1 MALSFEDSLK
11 AAKAESKAAAAVAS
25 FPAVADNTSSV
36 MSLDYGI
43 ATTDYGIA
51 TADEGDMIAAYSG
64 VEKNTNYESYSMLV
78 DDRVSEIDKNKNIK
92 LADGQINLTQESN
105 SQYIPFKMLRYYDGY
120 DLNNASLSVYWVND
134 DGYGSA
140 SAPVNVSYDSEY
152 IYFAWLVDSNVTRY
166 AGKVQFEI
174 QARGTIVSDRGSR
187 SEYVWKSRSGEIDVL
202 QALEYDD
209 VIEPDD
215 TWKQNFFDDIKAIRD
230 DAQIAAAN
238 ASLSASSARTAASE
252 ASKSLGEVNKAINE
266 TAAVLEGKID
276 IIVSEKVSESMEDY
290 AKIEDV
296 EEVYATKDSIPTLVS
311 ELENDESFATETY
324 VDNAITNA
332 KLDKYATVEYVGD
345 IPETDEE
352 GNLIEAASVI
362 EYVDY
367 KVDSVDVSEQL
378 EDYAKTDYV
387 DEKIGNL
394 TLPVEIGDGG
404 VATVAEGDNAYSNVT
419 DFVIAAMDSVDVSD
433 EIGNL
438 GEASTVKEYVDTAVA
453 NVDVS
458 GQLGNLGTNA
468 DGSKRTVAQYVENKL
483 SNIKLDDYTELTVH
497 NAAVKDI
504 NDDITE
510 INKTL
515 QGIDTSPR
523 ANYVTTYNE
532 AYTFEGVDY
541 TGENALV
548 LYEIFNKDKENET
561 RSVVSAHVITG
572 GSGGGSSN
580 TLKIDRIT
588 DTNTAFTVDDN
599 VVIEF
604 TFTAVDEDGKD
615 LGQGIATW
623 KLGSKTIIN
632 KEPLKTG
639 KHAVDLTE
647 YFNKSG
653 NDQKLTL
660 IVTDDIGTIKQAN
673 WYVSIVDVKLES
685 SFDSNRYYDA
695 GKTVDFKYTPYGG
708 VDKTVHFIMDGDV
721 ENEVT
726 QVISKAA
733 QIRETTYSVPAQSH
747 GSHLLEVYV
756 TADVGDKT
764 VESNHIVK
772 DIIWYDANET
782 TPVIGCSQQ
791 KFTTRQYDTTQITYS
806 VYDPL
811 SETPDVVLVST
822 YVDESG
828 ETVEE
833 YRSSITMTSNTGYW
847 QYRSDVIGEHT
858 LTITCRETV
867 KTLKATVEKLDID
880 TQPVTAGLAFDFNP
894 IGYSN
899 DDADRLW
906 SYDSDTEGSIVLM
919 SVSDNFDWING
930 GYQIDDNGDSY
941 FCIKAGTTAT
951 INYKMFCPNYNI
963 KSVGG
968 HYKLV
973 FKTTKVQN
981 ASQPFMQC
989 YKNNVGVVMKPQEA
1003 NFYAGSGNHLYLA
1016 YSEEDIIEFELNMGE
1031 NVNSSDKMV
1040 MGYEDGV
1047 ATKPLVYTDGATFI
1061 QGVQDSDA
1069 EYVTLGSASC
1079 DLHIYRFKA
1088 YRRALDSTEI
1098 LDNFIL
1104 DSRNAG
1110 EMIKRYDR
1118 NQIYEEG
1125 NQGVLTPEYLAE
1137 KCRDLRIIMI
1147 SAPNF
1152 TTDKDTKIG
1161 DTTIQCIYTGGRE
1174 AEDNWIAYDCVHSGQ
1189 GTSSNLYGAA
1199 GRNIDL
1205 IMKPYKNYGNEPYI
1219 VLGDD
1224 EGTQVS
1230 KISLTET
1237 SVPTNYLNIKVN
1249 IASSENAN
1257 NAILSKRYNR
1267 FNPYHRPFVREEGY
1281 AYDIKDT
1288 MEFQNCV
1295 VFIRETDETIDA
1307 NGNYINHTEF
1317 NDTDWHFYGI
1327 GNIGD
1332 SKKTDSS
1339 RMNDPDDVN
1348 EFVIEVMDNN
1358 LPNSKFQSGVED
1370 EKGYS
1375 VFGSEIKA
1383 LWQTYKD
1390 DTYEIENGSKYTP
1403 VTNSIYLVDE
1413 NIPIFYELIDGEYVL
1428 TSDETISANKTY
1440 YEKNYPN
1447 TAYSGLYK
1455 DKYYRNTEGKIKL
1468 ESGWGISFECRYEHD
1483 DSDHEEHRRI
1493 WNEFYEFVIFSD
1505 DDEFKSKLGD
1515 YCVLNS
1521 VMFYYL
1527 FTLRYTMIDNRA
1539 KNSFWHYGKCE
1550 DGVYRFDLTMDYDND
1565 TALGI
1570 DNFGKQ
1576 VYRYGYEDID
1586 YVDSELEDVNSE
1598 SRTWVFNA
1606 ATSTFYKRLRDK
1618 FGAELSNLYNEIDN
1632 KTPACW
1638 KAEDLITEFDNSQ
1651 SQFPEELWR
1660 KDIERKYIRPYTS
1673 AFKDD
1678 TEQADPSFLKE
1689 KMNGRKKYHR
1699 RQFERNQEKYMAS
1712 KFRTTSSRND
1722 IIRMRAKPP
1731 SGSLA
1736 VPADFDLT
1744 LTPYAY
1750 MYVSVDYGNGRAVL
1764 QERAV
1769 PNVPV
1774 KLDYPL
1780 DSGDIIAIE
1789 NASNLISVGNLSPL
1803 YTEEGVFTS
1812 AIRLKDLVLGNE
1824 TVGYSNTALLELNIV
1839 KDGLLEVLNIENIP
1853 SLDDELDLGSL
1864 KNIKTVKAKGSG
1876 IQGLT
1881 LAKNGLVESLSLPE
1895 SIDMLNMKNLSRL
1908 NDIDIESLD
1917 SLSRLTIENC
1927 DFSTIDSFVIDGVE
1941 YESPNEITILN
1952 NAPNLQRVRLT
1963 GINWNLSDTE
1973 LLDRLYS
1980 PSIGGYDA
1988 NGNEITHSVLA
1999 GYVYVPIIK
2008 ESKYDAYKEMWS
2020 GLEIGYGQKTEQH
2033 EVTFINDDGT
2043 VLEVQ
2048 YVDNNQYAIDPVT
2061 RDDNPIPVP
2070 IKESTVST
2078 EYTYIGWDVDL
2089 SVRIDRPT
2097 TIRATYSG
2105 SPRKYTVKYVVDM
2118 DNKIE
2123 VMDEVVAEY
2132 GSNVV
2137 YRGET
2142 PVYTKG
2148 ETIDA
2153 LHFYL
2158 FDRWDQSGIVDGDK
2172 VITAI
2177 FDDCQ
2182 YVSGYFESKEKD
2194 LHNLRPVE
2202 VYALTRLVDM
2212 KILSVAQNKQSI
2224 LNTNIELGD
2233 VYSFEMGSDIDYDDI
2248 ESYTII
2254 RDKTNFNGTNHIDFD
2269 GTTPI
2274 YKKNDIG
2281 EFEEVYKEIKLFDED
2296 KDFVMAIDY
2305 KVSSGSNTNGVLL
2318 HCFGENAKTGIKL
2331 YNNGG
2336 AKFNW
2341 GTTSI
2346 SSSSTDKR
2354 EMLVIR
2360 HKKGENNLHV
2370 YRSNLEGANSVY
2382 NEMTRSVGTNI
2393 DHTLTFGCA
2402 KMEDGYLENYGV
2414 GDIYWC
2420 KIWFADLGESACM
2433 NLASWTHEKIDMEI
2447 GWFKEYYLS
2456 GDSGQR
2462 ATFTMVAKHLLD
2474 CTKQY
2479 KPSIGDNNSGG
2490 WAASSLNTF
2499 LNGRFYNAI
2508 PTHIKSLIKRVAV
2521 KSSIG
2526 NSSMEVASSDCY
2538 VAIPALIEVSSSS
2551 AEPFVSEGSPY
2562 MTSDTQRKRSHSDGK
2577 YANYWLRSPNLHDR
2591 SPSAYV
2597 WQVTAAGATSGF
2609 NNVYNYAG
2617 VLIEIS
2623 F

>member
-120 DLNNASLSVYWVND
+120 DLNDAMLSIYWVNQI
-134 DGYGSA
+134 GSGSA
-140 SAPVNVSYDSEY
+140 AAPVNVTYDNEY

-174 QARGTIVSDRGSR
+174 QARGYITSDSGTS
-187 SEYVWKSRSGEIDVL
+187 SSYVWKSRSGEIDVL
-202 QALEYDD
+202 QALEYDEI
-209 VIEPDD
+209 IEPDENWQTD
-215 TWKQNFFDDIKAIRD
+215 FFNEANKILSS
-230 DAQIAAAN
+230 AQTAASTATLY
-238 ASLSASSARTAASE
+238 ASQARTAASE
-252 ASKSLGEVNKAINE
+252 ANTALGKVNDAVNDAVE
-266 TAAVLEGKID
+266 VLEGEID
-276 IIVSEKVSESMEDY
+276 TIVTKKVAEGMGEYAKSEDVESTLVDY
-290 AKIEDV
+290 AKLTDLPV
-296 EEVYATKDSIPTLVS
+296 NVS
-311 ELENDESFATETY
+311 ELNNDSEYATETY
-324 VDNAITNA
+324 VDDAIANA

-345 IPETDEE
+345 IPETDED
-352 GNLIEAASVI
+352 GNLIEAVSVI
-362 EYVDY
+362 EYIDY

-378 EDYAKTDYV
+378 ESYAEIDYV
-387 DEKIGNL
+387 DEKIGTL
-394 TLPVEIGDGG
+394 TLPVESGDDG
-404 VATVAEGDNAYSNVT
+404 VATVAEGDNVYGNVT
-419 DFVIAAMDSVDVSD
+419 DFVIAAMDSVDVSE
-433 EIGNL
+433 EIGDL
-438 GEASTVKEYVDTAVA
+438 GDASTVKEYVDTAVA

-468 DGSKRTVAQYVENKL
+468 DGSKRTVTQYVENKL

-515 QGIDTSPR
+515 QSIDTSPR

-548 LYEIFNKDKENET
+548 LYEIFNKDKENEI
-561 RSVVSAHVITG
+561 RSVVSAHKITG

-695 GKTVDFKYTPYGG
+695 GKAVDFKYTPYGG

-747 GSHLLEVYV
+747 GAHLLEVYV
-756 TADVGDKT
+756 TADVGEKT
-764 VESNHIVK
+764 VESNHIVN

-782 TPVIGCSQQ
+782 APVIGCSQQ

-822 YVDESG
+822 YVDENG

-833 YRSSITMTSNTGYW
+833 YRSSLTMTSNTGYW

-858 LTITCRETV
+858 LTITCGETV
-867 KTLKATVEKLDID
+867 KTLKATVEKLDIG

-894 IGYSN
+894 IGCSN

-906 SYDSDTEGSIVLM
+906 SYDSDTENSIVSM

-1047 ATKPLVYTDGATFI
+1047 ATKPLVYTSGATFI

-1069 EYVTLGSASC
+1069 EYVTLGSTSC

-1161 DTTIQCIYTGGRE
+1161 DTTIQCIYTGGRA

-1257 NAILSKRYNR
+1257 NAILAKRYNR
-1267 FNPYHRPFVREEGY
+1267 FNPYHRPFVREDGY

-1348 EFVIEVMDNN
+1348 EFVVEIMDNN

-1370 EKGYS
+1370 ENGYS

-1390 DTYEIENGSKYTP
+1390 DTYEIKNGSKYTP

-1789 NASNLISVGNLSPL
+1789 NASNLISVGDLSPL

-1812 AIRLKDLVLGNE
+1812 AIRLKDLVLGNK
-1824 TVGYSNTALLELNIV
+1824 TVGYSNTALLELNMV

-1895 SIDMLNMKNLSRL
+1895 SIDILNMKNLSHL

-1963 GINWNLSDTE
+1963 GINWNLSDTQ

-1988 NGNEITHSVLA
+1988 NEKEITHSVLA

-2033 EVTFINDDGT
+2033 EVTFVNDDGT
-2043 VLEVQ
+2043 ILEVQ

-2061 RDDNPIPVP
+2061 RDDNPIPIP
-2070 IKESTVST
+2070 KKKETVST
-2078 EYTYIGWDVDL
+2078 EYTFAGWDTDL
-2089 SVRIDRPT
+2089 SATRIGAPRT
-2097 TIRATYSG
+2097 VRATYTEST
-2105 SPRKYTVKYVVDM
+2105 REYTVKYVVNM
-2118 DNKIE
+2118 DNTVTVKQE
-2123 VMDEVVAEY
+2123 TKAPY
-2132 GSNVV
+2132 GSNVI
-2137 YRGET
+2137 YSGET

-2153 LHFYL
+2153 THFYL
-2158 FDRWDQSGIVDGDK
+2158 FDRWDKSGIVDGDK
-2172 VITAI
+2172 TVTAV
-2177 FDDCQ
+2177 FEDCQ
-2182 YVSGYFESKEKD
+2182 YVEGYFENKELIDMK
-2194 LHNLRPVE
+2194 PVE
-2202 VYALTRLVDM
+2202 VYALMRLVDM
-2212 KILSVAQNKQSI
+2212 GVLSCDGNTISG
-2224 LNTNIELGD
+2224 TNIQTGD
-2233 VYSFEMGSDIDYDDI
+2233 DFSFTMGYDIDFDDI
-2248 ESYTII
+2248 ESI
-2254 RDKTNFNGTNHIDFD
+2254 
-2269 GTTPI
+2269 
-2274 YKKNDIG
+2274 
-2281 EFEEVYKEIKLFDED
+2281 EVIPEKRTFTGATGDHYDTGIKLFDED
-2296 KDFVMAIDY
+2296 RDFVLAIDY
-2305 KVSSGSNTNGVLL
+2305 EIASGNQSGAVLMQCFQNSGSNGFKLSCDASPSLLWGDSAITPSSYGNREMAVLR
-2318 HCFGENAKTGIKL
+2318 HVAGDNKL
-2331 YNNGG
+2331 YVYISNTSSNAIATYTINKSTTTQSDIATLVFG
-2336 AKFNW
+2336 AAKNDAGRF
-2341 GTTSI
+2341 
-2346 SSSSTDKR
+2346 
-2354 EMLVIR
+2354 
-2360 HKKGENNLHV
+2360 
-2370 YRSNLEGANSVY
+2370 SNY
-2382 NEMTRSVGTNI
+2382 
-2393 DHTLTFGCA
+2393 C
-2402 KMEDGYLENYGV
+2402 V
-2414 GDIYWC
+2414 GDINWC
-2420 KIWFADLGESACM
+2420 KIWYMDLGVETCKK
-2433 NLASWTHEKIDMEI
+2433 LVSWTHEKITLEVSGFYRYALYDDFTKESTMSLLAKNLI
-2447 GWFKEYYLS
+2447 GCKKKYNNT
-2456 GDSGQR
+2456 DS
-2462 ATFTMVAKHLLD
+2462 VA
-2474 CTKQY
+2474 
-2479 KPSIGDNNSGG
+2479 GG
-2490 WAASSLNTF
+2490 WASSVLNNFLNT
-2499 LNGRFYNAI
+2499 RFYDAI
-2508 PTHIKSLIKRVAV
+2508 PSQIKAIMKKVSV
-2521 KSSIG
+2521 SSHVG
-2526 NSSMEVASSDCY
+2526 NSTNATSESGCFVSIPSAYDVDSSQTQYKNELYNNNPTINYMISNSARIRRYEDGEVGDYWLRTPDIRYTRYPMYVDCDG
-2538 VAIPALIEVSSSS
+2538 SSSS
-2551 AEPFVSEGSPY
+2551 KAGSIY
-2562 MTSDTQRKRSHSDGK
+2562 SF
-2577 YANYWLRSPNLHDR
+2577 
-2591 SPSAYV
+2591 
-2597 WQVTAAGATSGF
+2597 TAANTEL
-2609 NNVYNYAG
+2609 G

-2623 F
+2623 L